1 MGADFESD
9 PGAVKRA
16 GQVLSGIF
24 GGLLILI
31 GAPVCLGGLASSPFR
46 VIVGVSLVCAGAI
59 LVPPIS
65 ARLRRSWVW
74 LRPEVGPPFVAM
86 SLLIGGFC
94 IGVISAMALPGQGEA
109 NAEGSGA
116 NSDVKVQVAAAWS
129 ELTRITQPCDAA
141 ATQVEAAL
149 QRGASGRVTAYS
161 AASQAK
167 SICANAGL
175 DVLAIRAPSSLDQ
188 TAQKAF
194 RQAMSEC
201 GSAYAGRSVMYGEMM
216 KVLDG
221 DRRPSQLSRVQT
233 AGQTSQN
240 EIVQCALTIT
250 ALGNEAAVDPS
261 SNIER

>member
-16 GQVLSGIF
+16 GQVLSGVF

-31 GAPVCLGGLASSPFR
+31 GAPVCLGGLTGSPFR
-46 VIVGVSLVCAGAI
+46 VIVGASLVCAGAI

-65 ARLRRSWVW
+65 ARLRRSWAW

-86 SLLIGGFC
+86 SLLIGGLC
-94 IGVISAMALPGQGEA
+94 VGGIAAMALPDQGEA
-109 NAEGSGA
+109 KAGGSSV
-116 NSDVKVQVAAAWS
+116 NSEVKVQVAVVWS

-141 ATQVEAAL
+141 ATQVDAAL
-149 QRGASGRVTAYS
+149 QRGGSGRVTAYR

-175 DVLAIRAPSSLDQ
+175 DVLAIRAPSGLDQ

-194 RQAMSEC
+194 RQALSEC
-201 GSAYAGRSVMYGEMM
+201 GSAYAGRSVMYGEMI

-221 DRRPSQLSRVQT
+221 DRRPSQLSRVQV

-240 EIVQCALTIT
+240 GIVQCALKIT
-250 ALGNEAAVDPS
+250 ALANEAGVNPS
-261 SNIER
+261 P